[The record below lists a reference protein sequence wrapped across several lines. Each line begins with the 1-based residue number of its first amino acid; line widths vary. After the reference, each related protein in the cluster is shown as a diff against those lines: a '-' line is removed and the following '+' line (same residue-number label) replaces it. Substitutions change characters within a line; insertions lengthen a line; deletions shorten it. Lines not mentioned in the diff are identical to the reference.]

1 MPITDRL
8 LPKPRKVE
16 EKTGSWQIP
25 ATCVISIPDDASE
38 RTRCTALLL
47 ADELKTRC
55 GVDSTIGSV
64 SGGLIQLLV
73 APGDRCDAYLIRVS
87 PDGVVVEGEDEAGL
101 FYGTRTLLQMIDC
114 GIIPCCEIEDY
125 PDYRHRM
132 VHYDLARE
140 QTCHMDYLKQVI
152 DRLSDHKINMLHL
165 YLENRFQFQKH
176 PEVSPP
182 GVMTPEQARELDE
195 YASQRFVELVP
206 EVNCLA
212 HLENALKV
220 EKYKHLAEDQEN
232 PYEICTQIPEAVEFV
247 KDLVTEVAAC
257 FKSVYFHMGGDEAWH
272 MGRCPVCAERIE
284 SEGGKQGMFIRHY
297 THIAEY
303 IKSLG
308 KRPMMWGDMLLEN
321 PGVAEAMPKD
331 IIIFDWH
338 YGETSVDT
346 VTHFTSHGYEVYV
359 CPAMSGFGRLAAPYD
374 QATNN
379 IYKFIGEGVEG
390 GATGVCMC
398 AWELR
403 LGHYFNNDYWGIL
416 LAADRA
422 WNTDAG
428 DIQEYEKRFCREF
441 YGLGDLRPVEYFR
454 ELSDGYAS
462 IFADVMMPSSWV
474 AFRIS
479 ENDYTGSGAKITP
492 EILQASDKKLAELQ
506 DMISELRD
514 NVNKNE
520 DTLDFA
526 DLPAYSTHMMLR
538 KLAFLHQ
545 YDDLVEQSKSVME
558 NDPDCADF
566 KLLRAIGLMKALNKD
581 LDYFELRFEDAV
593 QRFGGSQDDV
603 ERIKTMRGQSQERID
618 TAKHLM
624 SE

>member
-1 MPITDRL
+1 M
-8 LPKPRKVE
+8 
-16 EKTGSWQIP
+16 
-25 ATCVISIPDDASE
+25 
-38 RTRCTALLL
+38 L
-47 ADELKTRC
+47 AEDIRARC
-55 GVDSTIGSV
+55 GVDASVETGHASGIELRMTPREHHEAYRISV
-64 SGGLIQLLV
+64 SPNGVI
-73 APGDRCDAYLIRVS
+73 I
-87 PDGVVVEGEDEAGL
+87 DGQGEAGL
-101 FYGTRTLLQMIDC
+101 FYGTRTLLQMIEDDH
-114 GIIPCCEIEDY
+114 IACCEIEDH
-125 PDYRHRM
+125 PDYKHRM

-165 YLENRFQFQKH
+165 YLENRFRFQKH

-220 EKYKHLAEDQEN
+220 DTYRHLAEDQER

-247 KDLVTEVAAC
+247 KDLVREVAAC
-257 FKSVYFHMGGDEAWH
+257 FKSVYFHMGGDESRH
-272 MGRCPVCAERIE
+272 MGKCPVCEERIKR
-284 SEGGKQGMFIRHY
+284 EGGKQGMFIRHY
-297 THIAEY
+297 TDIAEY

-321 PGVAEAMPKD
+321 QGTAEQMPKD

-338 YGETSVDT
+338 YGGSSVDT
-346 VTHFTSHGYEVYV
+346 VRYFTSQGYEVYV
-359 CPAMSGFGRLAAPYD
+359 CPAMSGYGRLAAPYH

-379 IYKFIGEGVEG
+379 IFSFIGQGIEG
-390 GATGVCMC
+390 GATGECTC

-403 LGHYFNNDYWGIL
+403 LGHFFNNDYWGIL
-416 LAADRA
+416 LGADRA
-422 WNTDAG
+422 WNINAG
-428 DIQEYEKRFCREF
+428 DIAEYERRFCKEF
-441 YGLGDLRPVEYFR
+441 YGLDDLRPVQYFR

-462 IFADVMMPSSWV
+462 IFADVMKPDSRA
-474 AFRIS
+474 AFCIRQR
-479 ENDYTGSGAKITP
+479 EKQLGYDAKITP
-492 EILQASDKKLAELQ
+492 EMLEASDRKLAQLQ
-506 DMISELRD
+506 DMISGLRD
-514 NVNKNE
+514 SVTKNA

-526 DLPAYSTHMMLR
+526 DFPAYSAHMMLR

-545 YDDLVEQSKSVME
+545 YDELVEEAKSMVGI
-558 NDPDCADF
+558 DPDSADF
-566 KLLRAIGLMKALNKD
+566 KLLRAIGLMKAANKD

-603 ERIKTMRGQSQERID
+603 ERIHTMREQLQSRID
-618 TAKHLM
+618 VAKQWM
-624 SE
+624 RE